1 MQHAT
6 RAAQDQDE
14 LETLRTEVAQLRTA
28 LSRRPVIDM
37 AKGAIMAIMHCD
49 EDTAF
54 RQLSAVSQQHNVKLH
69 TLAGALLGD
78 LTRAP
83 GAPGAPAPRAEA
95 VSEADRLV
103 QRHWTRR

>member
-6 RAAQDQDE
+6 RAAQGQDQDRDE
-14 LETLRTEVAQLRTA
+14 LEALRTEVAQLRTA

-37 AKGAIMAIMHCD
+37 AKGAIMAIVHCD

-54 RQLSAVSQQHNVKLH
+54 RQLAAVSQEHNVKLH
-69 TLAGALLGD
+69 DLASALVGD
-78 LTRAP
+78 LAR
-83 GAPGAPAPRAEA
+83 PAPP

-103 QRHWTRR
+103 QEHWTRR